1 MISSLH
7 VKLNFQTKPPNMIKK
22 LFLFFIL
29 LVVAGL
35 AALYFF
41 GFKALNSGV
50 KQGIESIGPKVT
62 QTTVALDSVN
72 LSPFSGS
79 GSMKGLVIGNPEGF
93 AGDHLF
99 KLGQIDI
106 SIDTGSVFSDTVV
119 IEKIH
124 IMAPDVSYEKTL
136 RSSNI
141 KELQKNI
148 EEFTGPKA
156 DEPDD
161 PGAAAKKLVI
171 KELIIEDGTIFVG
184 ALGVGQTVPL
194 PRIEMT
200 NLGEDGT
207 SANVGEVLNEV
218 LGKVLG
224 SVGPA
229 IANAGELSKQAVK
242 ALKTQGLEK
251 ADQAADKAKQAAG
264 DTMKKADEAAKK
276 ASESVSDGIK
286 NILGN

>member
-1 MISSLH
+1 
-7 VKLNFQTKPPNMIKK
+7 MIKK
-22 LFLFFIL
+22 LFLFFVL

-41 GFKALNSGV
+41 GSKALNSGV

-62 QTTVALDSVN
+62 RTTVALDSVN

-93 AGDHLF
+93 DGEHLF
-99 KLGQIDI
+99 KLGQIDV
-106 SIDTGSVFSDTVV
+106 SVDTGSVFSDTVI
-119 IEKIH
+119 IEKVH
-124 IMAPDVSYEKTL
+124 IMAPDISYEKTL
-136 RSSNI
+136 RSSNV

-156 DEPDD
+156 DAPED
-161 PGAAAKKLVI
+161 PEAAGKKLVV

-184 ALGVGQTVPL
+184 GLGVGQTVPL
-194 PRIEMT
+194 PRIEMK

-218 LGKVLG
+218 LGKVLA
-224 SVGPA
+224 SIGPA
-229 IANAGELSKQAVK
+229 IANAGELSKQAVE

-264 DTMKKADEAAKK
+264 DTIKKADEAGKK
-276 ASESVSDGIK
+276 ASEAVSEGIQ

>member
-1 MISSLH
+1 
-7 VKLNFQTKPPNMIKK
+7 MIKK

-29 LVVAGL
+29 LVVVALAG
-35 AALYFF
+35 LYFF
-41 GFKALNSGV
+41 GSKALNSGV

-62 QTTVALDSVN
+62 QTTVTLDSVN

-79 GSMKGLVIGNPEGF
+79 GSMKGLIVGNPEGF
-93 AGDHLF
+93 DGEHLF
-99 KLGQIDI
+99 KLGQIDV
-106 SIDTGSVFSDTVV
+106 SVDTSSVFSDTVI

-124 IMAPDVSYEKTL
+124 IMRPDISYEKTI

-148 EEFTGPKA
+148 EDFTGPKA
-156 DEPDD
+156 DAPADAE
-161 PGAAAKKLVI
+161 AASRKLVI

-184 ALGVGQTVPL
+184 GLGVGQTVPL
-194 PRIEMT
+194 PRIEMK

-224 SVGPA
+224 RIGPA
-229 IANAGELSKQAVK
+229 IANAGELGKQAVE

-251 ADQAADKAKQAAG
+251 ADQAG
-264 DTMKKADEAAKK
+264 KK
-276 ASESVSDGIK
+276 ASEAVNQGIQ